1 MDYSGLKS
9 MTKVARMAIIWAMAA
24 FMLAMSGKGAVALT
38 AGDIS
43 FQFTTGNTATGN
55 QKLIVD
61 SNGCANG
68 DGPRAAYIGGVVTN
82 TSLTTISGLQATVS
96 GLDTLAGFDFT
107 GGQAPVQTI
116 GSLQPGASQ
125 AVYWFVTYPC
135 TVDLTDAISFDFN
148 DIATGT
154 VSSAASLTTLGSI
167 AASAGG
173 LVNVTT
179 VSAGNVIGSS
189 VFFDVQYEFG
199 NAAPDDEYFLQLA
212 GNVSFDAACFRLK
225 SVEII
230 SSGVNAIPV
239 GTTDQFYFQSSARQ
253 SGSGHILDVRYELI
267 YMCSGAS
274 TTALP
279 YSAQT
284 SGATNLKYTGNFDSQ
299 TPVTFLPG
307 VNPLTVEKTSTAQIL
322 PSEGGATTFT
332 VTFTNSSTTDT
343 LLNRIEDTL
352 PVGMVFAT
360 TDLTGDV
367 TESNSSAVPATGA
380 TGTVVW
386 ESQPDITWV
395 VPANGSLVLR
405 YNVTLDAGDAF
416 YSNSVVGII
425 GNETVGPAT
434 ATVVVGTPVV
444 SQIIAE
450 DDDFAA
456 SPLDGAVGG
465 LSGDAFANDTI
476 ALLPVDA
483 ANVTATVLTE
493 ATPNNPGDAVPFLE
507 TSGPNEGL
515 VTVPESTPAG
525 IYQITY
531 ELCEDANPTNCDP
544 AQITVGVLNGIG
556 VDYGDAPFSYGAPLH
571 NVPSVPLI
579 YMGAVAPDAEATPAY
594 DALALGDDNTNQDDE
609 DGIALPLL
617 TQGVNTTLSVDVV
630 GDGFLQAWIDY
641 SGDGAFEDALG
652 EQIATDLRDDG
663 TGDDLVAGD
672 GVIQF
677 DVFVPVDATTSLTFA
692 RFRYSSQP
700 GLLFTDFAPDGEA
713 EDYSL
718 VIAAADLVDRGDAPA
733 SYGDPRH
740 AVVSSIYLGAGLPDS
755 DVLTIHSANADGD
768 DLSDFDDE
776 DGVAAFPPFTAGS
789 TSSLTVAT
797 HETVSDANALLAPAL
812 RQPGITNLQVWI
824 DFDGDGVFSTEEHV
838 AINYRDG
845 GTGDTDGIFNDSITL
860 DIPVPT
866 TAINGDTF
874 ARLRWSTSS
883 ALASDPFD
891 GFNADG
897 EVEDY
902 KVTIVNPDA
911 PVADLSITK
920 VALSAATGL
929 PITTA
934 QPGDAID
941 FVISVSNAGPAS
953 PAGVKVSE
961 LIPDGYNYVSDD
973 AAANGD
979 TYDVGTGLWELGQVL
994 AGETETLIIRVT
1006 MGDTGNTTNSAEI
1019 IASSLPDTDSDPDVG
1034 RLTDDLSD
1042 GIADDDEASVTVT
1055 RDTSATIT
1063 LQGQVINDNGAG
1075 GGTAHDGLY
1084 NGTEQ
1089 RLGGRTV
1096 ELRAADNT
1104 LIATTSTLSD
1114 GSYSFVVD
1122 NSFAGTAL
1130 TLSLADIDSTE
1141 RHISSNPGAFTD
1153 ANREDGSL
1161 TFTPTAGTTYD
1172 VLNFGVVNGP
1182 TLTADRQVVVQSGGR
1197 IDIAH
1202 RFAATSDMS
1211 IDFAVA
1217 NIAEST
1223 PGLTSISL
1231 WRDFGCDFNI
1241 SPGDT
1246 AIDAPITG
1254 SVGDEICII
1263 ASVQASTAS
1272 PAGSTV
1278 SFDVTANA
1286 SFANTSQSAV
1296 LSNTDLVTIDGGSA
1310 VELEKQVCNI
1320 TQNACDLNTGTGFS
1334 TQNLGGGG
1342 DTLIYRISFL
1352 NSGNAPLSA
1361 ISIGDTTPAYTSLT
1375 ATSPGVVTTPT
1386 NFPCNFA
1393 TTPVPSG
1400 YQGSLQWE
1408 CSGSLLPQESGVV
1421 FFEVEIQR

>member
-1 MDYSGLKS
+1 
-9 MTKVARMAIIWAMAA
+9 MAV
-24 FMLAMSGKGAVALT
+24 FMLAMSAKGAAALT
-38 AGDIS
+38 PGDIS
-43 FQFTTGNTATGN
+43 FQFTTGNVATGN
-55 QKLIVD
+55 QKMIVD
-61 SNGCANG
+61 SNNCDGG
-68 DGPRAAYIGGVVTN
+68 DGPRAAYIGGIVTN

-148 DIATGT
+148 DTAIGT
-154 VSSAASLTTLGSI
+154 VSSAASLTTLSSI

-173 LVNVTT
+173 LVNITT
-179 VSAGNVIGSS
+179 ISAGNVIGNS
-189 VFFDVQYEFG
+189 VFFDVQYQFG

-212 GNVSFDAACFRLK
+212 GNTDFDAECFRLK

-230 SSGVNAIPV
+230 SSGVDAIPA
-239 GTTDQFYFQSSARQ
+239 GTIDQFYFQAPGRQ
-253 SGSGHILDVRYELI
+253 GGSGHLLDVKYELI

-274 TTALP
+274 TTAQP

-284 SGATNLKYTGNFDSQ
+284 SGNNLKYTGNFDSQ
-299 TPVTFLPG
+299 PPVTFLPG
-307 VNPLTVEKTSTAQIL
+307 INPLTVEKTSSALIL
-322 PSEGGATTFT
+322 PAEGGATTFT
-332 VTFTNSSTTDT
+332 VTFSNSSTTDT

-352 PVGMVFAT
+352 PDGMVFAT
-360 TDLTGDV
+360 TDLTSEV

-386 ESQPDITWV
+386 ESQPDVTWV
-395 VPANGSLVLR
+395 VPANGTLVLR
-405 YNVTLDAGDAF
+405 YNVSLGAGDKV

-434 ATVVVGTPVV
+434 ASVVVGTPVV
-444 SQIIAE
+444 TQIVAE

-456 SPLDGAVGG
+456 SPLDGVVGG

-476 ALLPVDA
+476 ALVPVDA
-483 ANVTATVLTE
+483 ANVTATVLTV
-493 ATPNNPGDAVPFLE
+493 ATPNNPGDPVPFLE
-507 TSGPNEGL
+507 TSGPDEGR
-515 VTVPESTPAG
+515 VTVPASTPAG
-525 IYQITY
+525 IYRITY
-531 ELCEDANPTNCDP
+531 EVCEDANPGNCDQ
-544 AQITVGVLNGIG
+544 AQIIVGVLNGIG
-556 VDYGDAPFSYGAPLH
+556 VDYGDAPISYGAPLH
-571 NVPSVPLI
+571 NVPTVPSVYL
-579 YMGAVAPDAEATPAY
+579 GAVAPDIEAAPASG
-594 DALALGDDNTNQDDE
+594 AGALGDDSANQDDE
-609 DGIALPLL
+609 DGIVLPVL
-617 TQGVNTTLSVDVV
+617 TQGVSTTLSVDVV
-630 GDGFLQAWIDY
+630 GDGFLQAWLDY
-641 SGDGAFEDALG
+641 NGDGAFEDALG
-652 EQIATDLRDDG
+652 ERIATDLRDDG
-663 TGDDLVAGD
+663 TGDDAVAGD

-677 DVFVPVDATTSLTFA
+677 NVFVPVDATTALTYA
-692 RFRYSSQP
+692 RFRYSTQS
-700 GLLFTDFAPDGEA
+700 GLLFSDYAADGEV

-740 AVVSSIYLGAGLPDS
+740 AVVASIYLGAGLPDS
-755 DVLTIHSANADGD
+755 DIITIHSANADGD
-768 DLSDFDDE
+768 DLSASDDE
-776 DGVAAFPPFTAGS
+776 DAVAAFPPFTAGS
-789 TSSLTVAT
+789 TSSLTVTT
-797 HETVSDANALLAPAL
+797 HETLSDTNALLAPAL

-845 GTGDTDGIFNDSITL
+845 GTGDTDGVFNDSITL
-860 DIPVPT
+860 DIPVPAS
-866 TAINGDTF
+866 AINGDTF

-920 VALSAATGL
+920 AVRSAATGL

-953 PAGVKVSE
+953 PTGVKVSE
-961 LIPDGYNYVSDD
+961 LIPDGYEFVSDD

-979 TYDVGTGLWELGQVL
+979 TYDAGTGLWDLGQVL

-1006 MGDTGNTTNSAEI
+1006 MGDTGNTTNIAEI
-1019 IASSLPDTDSDPDVG
+1019 IASSLPDPDSDPDVG
-1034 RLTDDLSD
+1034 PLTDDLSD
-1042 GIADDDEASVTVT
+1042 GIADDDEASVAVT

-1096 ELRAADNT
+1096 ELRAADTT
-1104 LIATTSTLSD
+1104 LIATASTLSD
-1114 GSYSFVVD
+1114 GSYSFTVD
-1122 NSFAGTAL
+1122 NSHAGTAL
-1130 TLSLADIDSTE
+1130 TLSLAEIAPTE
-1141 RHISSNPGAFTD
+1141 RHISSNPGPFTD
-1153 ANREDGSL
+1153 ADRQDGSL
-1161 TFTPTAGTTYD
+1161 TFTPAVNTSYAE
-1172 VLNFGVVNGP
+1172 LNFGVVDDP
-1182 TLTADRQVVVQSGGR
+1182 TLTSDRQVVVQSGGR
-1197 IDIAH
+1197 IDIGH
-1202 RFAATSDMS
+1202 RFIATSDIS
-1211 IDFAVA
+1211 TDFAVA

-1223 PGLTSISL
+1223 PGITSISL
-1231 WRDFGCDFNI
+1231 WRDFGCDFGI

-1246 AIDAPITG
+1246 AIDAPI
-1254 SVGDEICII
+1254 SSLADDEVCIV
-1263 ASVQASTAS
+1263 ASVQTSNAS
-1272 PAGSTV
+1272 PAGTAV
-1278 SFDVTANA
+1278 SFDLTANA
-1286 SFANTSQSAV
+1286 TFTGTTESV
-1296 LSNTDLVTIDGGSA
+1296 VISNTDLVTINGANA
-1310 VELEKQVCNI
+1310 VELEKQVCNAS
-1320 TQNACDLNTGTGFS
+1320 QGACDLTTGTGFS
-1334 TQNLGGGG
+1334 TRNSGEAG
-1342 DTLIYRISFL
+1342 DVLIYRISFL
-1352 NSGNAPLSA
+1352 NSGNAPISA

-1375 ATSPGVVTTPT
+1375 ANAPDVVDTPANFLCNLTTTPT
-1386 NFPCNFA
+1386 S
-1393 TTPVPSG
+1393 SG
-1400 YQGSLQWE
+1400 YQGSLQWQ
-1408 CSGSLLPQESGVV
+1408 CSGSLLPQENGTVY
-1421 FFEVEIQR
+1421 FEVTIQS